1 MRRLVLSWLCAVTVP
16 AVHATVLVPAEF
28 REVVQG
34 SSLIAYGRVIDVQPR
49 WVDDRSRVETVVTLE
64 VVTWLKG
71 GPNPTLAFRVPGGE
85 LGRYRNVTI
94 GAPVFTRGDEAVLFL
109 KSDGSS
115 LPIVVGL
122 NQGVFRVRREPG
134 TGLRV
139 VIPSALMA
147 SSDSPEVV
155 RRGAATRRPI
165 PLESFG
171 AQVRSV
177 IAQSSGG
184 RR

>member
-1 MRRLVLSWLCAVTVP
+1 MRHVLVLLMCATFMP

-34 SSLIAYGRVIDVQPR
+34 STMIAYGRVIDVRPE
-49 WVDDRSRVETVVTLE
+49 WVDDRSRVDTIVTLE

-71 GPNPTLAFRVPGGE
+71 GTDQTIEFKVPGGE
-85 LGRYRNVTI
+85 MGRYRNVTI
-94 GAPVFTRGDEAVLFL
+94 GAPVFNRGDEAVMFL
-109 KSDGSS
+109 KSDGTSI
-115 LPIVVGL
+115 PIVFGL
-122 NQGVFRVRREPG
+122 NQGVFRVRRDPS
-134 TGLRV
+134 TGRRV

-147 SSDSPEVV
+147 RGDAPETI
-155 RRGAATRRPI
+155 RRGAATRQPI

-171 AQVRSV
+171 AQVRTV
-177 IAQSSGG
+177 MAQAPGG